1 MIGYLDSSMVVDRA
15 PGIARGEASSPTNE
29 ARVDRWISSEITVVE
44 LHRVLRRMGHD
55 RDIDALVVSALG
67 SVEVLQLASPT
78 IRLAAS
84 LPVRFL
90 KSLDAIHI
98 ASALLAQCDVV
109 FTRDQQMQ
117 RACSELGL
125 ATSGLTPHH

>member
-15 PGIARGEASSPTNE
+15 LVIAGGAASSPTNE
-29 ARVDRWISSEITVVE
+29 DRVDRWLSSEITVVE

-55 RDIDALVVSALG
+55 RDIDGLVVSALG

-109 FTRDQQMQ
+109 VTRDQQMQ

>member
-15 PGIARGEASSPTNE
+15 LVIAGGAASSPTNE
-29 ARVDRWISSEITVVE
+29 DRVDRWLSSEITVVE

-55 RDIDALVVSALG
+55 RDIDGLVVSALG

-98 ASALLAQCDVV
+98 ASALLAQCDEV

>member
-15 PGIARGEASSPTNE
+15 LGIARGEASSPTNE

-55 RDIDALVVSALG
+55 RDIDRLVVSAL
-67 SVEVLQLASPT
+67 SNVEVLQLASPT

-84 LPVRFL
+84 LPVQFL

-109 FTRDQQMQ
+109 LTHDRQMQ

-125 ATSGLTPHH
+125 ATS

>member
-15 PGIARGEASSPTNE
+15 LGIAGGADSNYTNE
-29 ARVDRWISSEITVVE
+29 DRVDRWLSSEITVVE

-67 SVEVLQLASPT
+67 SVEVLQLATPT

-84 LPVRFL
+84 LPVQFL

-98 ASALLAQCDVV
+98 ASALLARCDVV
-109 FTRDQQMQ
+109 LTRDQQMQ
-117 RACSELGL
+117 RACADLGF
-125 ATSGLTPHH
+125 ATN